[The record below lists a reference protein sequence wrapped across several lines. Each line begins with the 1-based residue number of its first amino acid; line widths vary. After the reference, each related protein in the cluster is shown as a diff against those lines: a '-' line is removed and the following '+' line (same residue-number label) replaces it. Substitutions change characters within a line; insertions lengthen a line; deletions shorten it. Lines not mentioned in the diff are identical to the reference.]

1 MTNSKTRFTLAL
13 LVSAFA
19 WSISAASAQRAQ
31 GQSVADLRAECFRQ
45 ANAAADMVVT
55 ASPGATAER
64 NSRGTSAYRDCARRK
79 GIRP

>member
-1 MTNSKTRFTLAL
+1 MTNSRTLLAVAL
-13 LVSAFA
+13 LASAFA

>member
-1 MTNSKTRFTLAL
+1 MTNSRTLFAVAL
-13 LVSAFA
+13 LASAFA
-19 WSISAASAQRAQ
+19 WSISAASAQRAP